1 VQLAAVAACHTLW
14 SAVPVLFT
22 AGVAWVAIVATVN
35 VAAQIALP
43 AAMRARGLSIF
54 MIVFGGMMAIGSAS
68 WGVTADFAGIPWTFA
83 ASAFCLFAFDCAA
96 TRWRIPGDEV
106 PTVTIG
112 EPVGQSR

>member
-1 VQLAAVAACHTLW
+1 LAADLYDRVRRHDGDRQRL
-14 SAVPVLFT
+14 L
-22 AGVAWVAIVATVN
+22 
-35 VAAQIALP
+35 
-43 AAMRARGLSIF
+43 GL
-54 MIVFGGMMAIGSAS
+54 
-68 WGVTADFAGIPWTFA
+68 TADFAGIPWTFA